1 MLRAPTDTS
10 FISIL
15 ILLGLEEMVAKER
28 GPVMLTITFKIGDYQ
43 LLTTIR
49 LIRKRYLVENV

>member
-1 MLRAPTDTS
+1 
-10 FISIL
+10 
-15 ILLGLEEMVAKER
+15 MVAKER

-43 LLTTIR
+43 LLMTIR